1 MRKILIKILYSLF
14 LLCTPWLVQAQNTTL
29 GDRNSNELEVKS
41 DKAKRAHIS
50 SKRQK
55 ILLKRAKVKHTAQYE
70 FYARIEQAAKNKQRI
85 LKKMATPQYANP
97 LYFGHKRSPK
107 RNPVYKMKYCKECGI
122 RH

>member
-29 GDRNSNELEVKS
+29 GDRNSNELEVKL

-55 ILLKRAKVKHTAQYE
+55 ILLKRANYGFELPYE
-70 FYARIEQAAKNKQRI
+70 NFDIYKNKSWAKEFI
-85 LKKMATPQYANP
+85 FEAT
-97 LYFGHKRSPK
+97 
-107 RNPVYKMKYCKECGI
+107 KEYPY
-122 RH
+122 